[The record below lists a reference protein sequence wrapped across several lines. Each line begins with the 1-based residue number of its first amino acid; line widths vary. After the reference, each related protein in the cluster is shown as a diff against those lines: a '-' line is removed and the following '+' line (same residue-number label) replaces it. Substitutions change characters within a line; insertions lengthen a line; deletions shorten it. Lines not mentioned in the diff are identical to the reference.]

1 MKKLLYIPLL
11 FLAFSVHAQNGI
23 VLKMK
28 YTPNHTYA
36 GGINMDIKA
45 KVNLSG
51 NDTVV
56 SKLTAQGLT
65 LPITLDMVMK
75 MDGNTKTGEPS
86 AAGTF
91 PLTMLYKIDSLSMDI
106 NGNKVPIPT
115 DKIGGGSAIYGHVG
129 ADGKLKADSIS
140 GSKMTDTSEA
150 HITQMMNTIQK
161 NINFPDH
168 PMKPG
173 DSFTQDMPLNIPIA
187 GNSVA
192 ANSKATYKL
201 LSVDGDNAKFDVTQS
216 MDMTITVKGVAV
228 HLSGSGSGKMVYSIK
243 NNFATEYTALFNMT
257 VTGSIKSLQINAT
270 ATMDMDYRY
279 VIN

>member
-1 MKKLLYIPLL
+1 MKKLLYIALL
-11 FLAFSVHAQNGI
+11 FLTFTVRAQKGI

-28 YTPNHTYA
+28 YTSNHTYA
-36 GGINMDIKA
+36 GVINLGVKG

-56 SKLTAQGLT
+56 SKLKAQGLT
-65 LPITLDMVMK
+65 LPISIDMLMK

-115 DKIGGGSAIYGHVG
+115 DKLGGGSAIYGHVG

-201 LSVDGDNAKFDVTQS
+201 LSIADGNANFDVSQS
-216 MDMTITVKGVAV
+216 MDMTVTVKGVAV
-228 HLSGSGSGKMVYSIK
+228 HLTGSGTGKMIYNIKYS
-243 NNFATEYTALFNMT
+243 FPTEFTTLLNMA
-257 VTGSIKSLQINAT
+257 VTGSIKTLQINAT
-270 ATMDMDYRY
+270 ATMDMDYKY
-279 VIN
+279 VID

>member
-1 MKKLLYIPLL
+1 MKKLFYIPLL
-11 FLAFSVHAQNGI
+11 FLAYTVRAQKGI
-23 VLKMK
+23 VFKMK

-51 NDTVV
+51 NDTVI

-65 LPITLDMVMK
+65 LPINIDMLMK
-75 MDGNTKTGEPS
+75 MTGNTKTGQA
-86 AAGTF
+86 AAGAF
-91 PLTMLYKIDSLSMDI
+91 PIAMIYKIDTLSMAI

-115 DKIGGGSAIYGHVG
+115 EKLGAGTSIYGQVG
-129 ADGKLKADSIS
+129 ADGKLKADSVGGGKI
-140 GSKMTDTSEA
+140 TDTSEA

-168 PMKPG
+168 PMKIG

-192 ANSKATYKL
+192 ATAKATYKL
-201 LSVDGDNAKFDVTQS
+201 LSIAGGSANFDVSQS
-216 MDMTITVKGVAV
+216 MDMTISVKGVAV
-228 HLSGSGSGKMVYSIK
+228 HLTGSGAGKMVYSIK
-243 NNFATEYTALFNMT
+243 NNFATEYSTLFNMT
-257 VTGSIKSLQINAT
+257 VTGSIKTLQINAT
-270 ATMDMDYRY
+270 ATMNMDYKY